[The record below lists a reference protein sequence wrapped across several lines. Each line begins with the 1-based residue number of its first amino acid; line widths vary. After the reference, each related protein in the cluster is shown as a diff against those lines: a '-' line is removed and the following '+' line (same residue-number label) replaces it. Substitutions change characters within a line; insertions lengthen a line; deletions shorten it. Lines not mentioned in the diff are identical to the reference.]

1 MMLSYPAPRGTRNLR
16 PCRPPHGVLQPCGPD
31 RARSACIVA
40 SLILAVG
47 MASPAGAD
55 VLDRAHL
62 SPRLLFEEGRRLEFS
77 MAVVSPDLGG
87 RQSLSLGAGSSEGAS
102 SGDIARSYILPSFGL
117 KVDLSPRVSAA
128 LLYDRPF
135 GADTVYPEGTG
146 FYGQGATAHLDAE
159 ALTALAR
166 FELPLGFSLYG
177 GARRQTLEAEVN
189 LPFTAGYRGVAHEDA
204 SWGHI
209 AGVAYERPE
218 IALRA
223 SFTYVSPIK
232 HEMAVTESA
241 AVLGLPGESR
251 ITVRTPRSVIFD
263 VQSGIAPGTLV
274 FGRVRWSEWTDFR
287 MAPPAFELLSGGE
300 ALVSYEEDA
309 VAVTVGIG
317 RQISDRLSVLGSIE
331 RESAWDTPRL
341 LFGPVDGRTTL
352 MVGAAYQPTP
362 ALQLSGGLGY
372 SWLGE
377 ARTALTTPTGSV
389 EAARFEDA
397 NAWSAGV
404 GIAINF

>member
-1 MMLSYPAPRGTRNLR
+1 MMLPYPAPCGTRNLDPR
-16 PCRPPHGVLQPCGPD
+16 RPPHDVLQPCGLD
-31 RARSACIVA
+31 LARSLRIVA
-40 SLILAVG
+40 PLILAVG
-47 MASPAGAD
+47 IASPAGAD

-87 RQSLSLGAGSSEGAS
+87 RQLLSLGAGSSEGAS
-102 SGDIARSYILPSFGL
+102 SGDIARSYVLPGFGL
-117 KVDLSPRVSAA
+117 KVDLSPRVSTA

-135 GADTVYPEGTG
+135 GADTVYPQGTG
-146 FYGQGATAHLDAE
+146 FYGQGTTAHLDAE

-166 FELPLGFSLYG
+166 FEFPLGFSLYG

-189 LPFTAGYRGVAHEDA
+189 LPFAAGYRGVAHEDA
-204 SWGHI
+204 SWGYI

-223 SFTYVSPIK
+223 SLTYVSPIE

-241 AVLGLPGESR
+241 AVPGLSGEGR
-251 ITVRTPRSVIFD
+251 VTVHTPRSVILE
-263 VQSGIAPGTLV
+263 VQSGIAPGTLA
-274 FGRVRWSEWTDFR
+274 FGRVRWTEWTDFR

-309 VAVTVGIG
+309 VAVTIGIG

-331 RESAWDTPRL
+331 RESAWDAPRL
-341 LFGPVDGRTTL
+341 LFGPADGRTTL
-352 MVGAAYQPTP
+352 TVGAAYQPTP
-362 ALQLSGGLGY
+362 ALQLSAGLGY

-377 ARTALTTPTGSV
+377 ARTALTTPAGSV
-389 EAARFEDA
+389 DAAHFEDA
-397 NAWSAGV
+397 SAWSAGV